1 MSFYDSL
8 NRAIAGKKLS
18 TEAGLSHSD
27 TTNDGNSC
35 RQIRFTQRHKNLS
48 SAAPALPKPQPVLAL
63 TSSRPSRPPQ
73 PWGKHPHSA
82 QPSKQRQRT
91 SSSEAPEAWQASA
104 SSKASTHRLARASSN
119 DQACSKS
126 TGHPSNRNSD
136 GQSTSATKH
145 TARNSRTCRTVCA
158 RPPTKA
164 QRDAMRRTLIDM
176 SGPSVAFRPG
186 TSPRF
191 VGQYSGRSE
200 AQSEAQELRGMA

>member
-1 MSFYDSL
+1 MCL
-8 NRAIAGKKLS
+8 TALVAQKK
-18 TEAGLSHSD
+18 
-27 TTNDGNSC
+27 
-35 RQIRFTQRHKNLS
+35 RFTTQRHKIYP
-48 SAAPALPKPQPVLAL
+48 ARPALSKPQPVLAL

-82 QPSKQRQRT
+82 QPKAKR
-91 SSSEAPEAWQASA
+91 ASVN
-104 SSKASTHRLARASSN
+104 ARAVQKRGRPAQAARQQGVHPPSGAGKFQRS
-119 DQACSKS
+119 QACSKS

-136 GQSTSATKH
+136 GQSTS
-145 TARNSRTCRTVCA
+145 A

-200 AQSEAQELRGMA
+200 AQSPAQELRGMA

>member
-1 MSFYDSL
+1 MRSPAKWRTKPD
-8 NRAIAGKKLS
+8 RRQ
-18 TEAGLSHSD
+18 TEAEKEVEPFRYNKRWQLVSA
-27 TTNDGNSC
+27 NSLYSE
-35 RQIRFTQRHKNLS
+35 TQNLS